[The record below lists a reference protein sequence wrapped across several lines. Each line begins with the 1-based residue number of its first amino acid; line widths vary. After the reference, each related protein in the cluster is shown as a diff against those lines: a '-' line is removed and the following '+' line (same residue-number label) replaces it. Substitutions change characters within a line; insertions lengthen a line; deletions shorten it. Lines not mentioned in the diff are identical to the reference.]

1 MSRIRVEKNQAK
13 TRSNDVL
20 KTWILFK
27 SRLFYTFDIQ
37 YCRVSV
43 SFSWRMYLG
52 TTGSSS
58 VPKWTCLWTET
69 VAMLVHERL
78 NYIGEP
84 IFKNSYFR
92 QMDPSFL
99 SRILHIFD
107 HVQSGDYLK
116 RVCFVIFLVFVAF
129 VLNSLLGRLLEKLRR
144 FLMRRMLV
152 VHPVN
157 DGGDEVA
164 FGLNLA
170 FGLANLTFTA
180 LLAWELHDLSTWILH
195 TE

>member
-1 MSRIRVEKNQAK
+1 M
-13 TRSNDVL
+13 
-20 KTWILFK
+20 
-27 SRLFYTFDIQ
+27 
-37 YCRVSV
+37 
-43 SFSWRMYLG
+43 
-52 TTGSSS
+52 
-58 VPKWTCLWTET
+58 
-69 VAMLVHERL
+69 
-78 NYIGEP
+78 
-84 IFKNSYFR
+84 
-92 QMDPSFL
+92 
-99 SRILHIFD
+99 
-107 HVQSGDYLK
+107 K

-129 VLNSLLGRLLEKLRR
+129 VLNSLLGRLLERLRR
-144 FLMRRMLV
+144 LLMRRMLV